1 MKSKSLFQIL
11 SISTLTLTAALL
23 AAPVAAQ
30 TAQVQAG
37 DWEVGFGLGGTKLDS
52 DLSDDSGTRGE
63 IRGGY
68 FFTDMFELEAQA
80 QRSDAYFDSTF
91 DTAAL
96 NAVFNF
102 NFNSNRAG
110 LAVPYVLIGAGG
122 AKLDDFDWDF
132 LPGEDDDADGG
143 EGLAYQA
150 ALGTR
155 LFFRENGTVAAR
167 LEISSF
173 WEDTLDEIHRHT
185 SYTAGLVW
193 RIR

>member
-1 MKSKSLFQIL
+1 MKSKILFQIP
-11 SISTLTLTAALL
+11 SISILTFAAALL
-23 AAPVAAQ
+23 AAPGQAQ
-30 TAQVQAG
+30 AQAG
-37 DWEVGFGLGGTKLDS
+37 SWEVGFGLGATELDS
-52 DLSDDSGTRGE
+52 DLSDDSGARGE
-63 IRGGY
+63 VRGGY
-68 FFTDMFELEAQA
+68 FFTDLFELEAQV
-80 QRSDAYFDSTF
+80 QRSDAYFDSTI
-91 DTAAL
+91 DTATL

-102 NFNSNRAG
+102 NTAG
-110 LAVPYVLIGAGG
+110 RAVPYVLVGAGA

-167 LEISSF
+167 FEVSSF
-173 WEDTLDEIHRHT
+173 WEDTLDETHRHT

>member
-1 MKSKSLFQIL
+1 MKSKILFQIP
-11 SISTLTLTAALL
+11 SISILTFAAALL
-23 AAPVAAQ
+23 AAPGHAQ
-30 TAQVQAG
+30 AQAG
-37 DWEVGFGLGGTKLDS
+37 TWEAGFGLGGTTLDS
-52 DLSDDSGTRGE
+52 DLSDDSGFRGE

-68 FFTDMFELEAQA
+68 FFTDLFELEAQV
-80 QRSDAYFDSTF
+80 QRSDAYFDSTI
-91 DTAAL
+91 DTATL

-102 NFNSNRAG
+102 SFNSNRAG
-110 LAVPYVLIGAGG
+110 RAVPYALVGAGA

-132 LPGEDDDADGG
+132 LPGEDEDPDGG

-150 ALGTR
+150 AVGTR

-167 LEISSF
+167 LEVSSL
-173 WEDTLDEIHRHT
+173 WEDTLDETHRHT

>member
-1 MKSKSLFQIL
+1 MKSRILF
-11 SISTLTLTAALL
+11 SVAFTAALL
-23 AAPVAAQ
+23 AAAPSY
-30 TAQVQAG
+30 AQVQAG
-37 DWEVGFGLGGTKLDS
+37 DWEVGFGLGGTELDS
-52 DLSDDSGTRGE
+52 ELSDDSGFRGE

-68 FFTDMFELEAQA
+68 FLTDLFELEAQV
-80 QRSDAYFDSTF
+80 QRSDAWFDSTI
-91 DTAAL
+91 DTATL

-102 NFNSNRAG
+102 NTAG
-110 LAVPYVLIGAGG
+110 RAVPYFLVGAGA

-132 LPGEDDDADGG
+132 LPGEDEDPDGG
-143 EGLAYQA
+143 EGLAWQA

-167 LEISSF
+167 FEVSSL
-173 WEDTLDEIHRHT
+173 WEDTLDETHRHT

>member
-1 MKSKSLFQIL
+1 MSSKGL
-11 SISTLTLTAALL
+11 LTFAFLAASL
-23 AAPVAAQ
+23 AAPAYAQ
-30 TAQVQAG
+30 MEAG
-37 DWEVGFGLGGTKLDS
+37 DWEVGFGIGGTQFDS
-52 DLSDDSGTRGE
+52 DLVDDSETELRVE
-63 IRGGY
+63 VRGGY
-68 FFTDMFELEAQA
+68 FLTGLFELEAQL
-80 QRSDAYFDSTF
+80 QRSDATFDSTL
-91 DTAAL
+91 DTAML

-102 NFNSNRAG
+102 NTAG
-110 LAVPYVLIGAGG
+110 RAVPYVLVGAGG

-132 LPGEDDDADGG
+132 LPGEDADPDGG

-167 LEISSF
+167 LEVSSL
-173 WEDTLDEIHRHT
+173 WEDTLDDTHRHT

>member
-1 MKSKSLFQIL
+1 MKSKSFFQIQ
-11 SISTLTLTAALL
+11 SISVLSFAFAAALL
-23 AAPVAAQ
+23 AAPASAQ
-30 TAQVQAG
+30 TAQMQAG

-68 FFTDMFELEAQA
+68 FFTNLFELEAQV
-80 QRSDAYFDSTF
+80 QRSDAYFDSTI
-91 DTAAL
+91 DTAML
-96 NAVFNF
+96 NTVLNF
-102 NFNSNRAG
+102 NTGGR
-110 LAVPYVLIGAGG
+110 AVPYVLFGAGG

-132 LPGEDDDADGG
+132 LPSEDADADGG

-155 LFFRENGTVAAR
+155 LFFRENGTVGAR
-167 LEISSF
+167 FEVSSF
-173 WEDTLDEIHRHT
+173 WEDTLDDTHRHT
-185 SYTAGLVW
+185 SYTAGLTW

>member
-1 MKSKSLFQIL
+1 MKSKSLFQIS
-11 SISTLTLTAALL
+11 SISMLSFAFAAALL
-23 AAPVAAQ
+23 AAPAQ
-30 TAQVQAG
+30 AQMQTG
-37 DWEVGFGLGGTKLDS
+37 DWEAGFGLGGTTLDS
-52 DLSDDSGTRGE
+52 DLSDDTGFRGE

-68 FFTDMFELEAQA
+68 FFTDAFELEAQL
-80 QRSDAYFDSTF
+80 QRSDAYFDSTI
-91 DTAAL
+91 DTATL

-102 NFNSNRAG
+102 NTAG
-110 LAVPYVLIGAGG
+110 RAVPYVLIGAGG

-167 LEISSF
+167 FEVSSF
-173 WEDTLDEIHRHT
+173 WEDTLDTPHRHT
-185 SYTAGLVW
+185 SYTAGLTW

>member
-1 MKSKSLFQIL
+1 MKSKTFFQIS
-11 SISTLTLTAALL
+11 SISILTLAAALY
-23 AAPVAAQ
+23 AAPSH
-30 TAQVQAG
+30 AQVQAG
-37 DWEVGFGLGGTKLDS
+37 DWEVGFGLGATELDS
-52 DLSDDSGTRGE
+52 DLSDDTGFRGE

-68 FFTDMFELEAQA
+68 FFTDLFELEAQV
-80 QRSDAYFDSTF
+80 QRSDAYFDSTI
-91 DTAAL
+91 DTAML

-102 NFNSNRAG
+102 NTAG
-110 LAVPYVLIGAGG
+110 RAVPYVLIGAGG

-155 LFFRENGTVAAR
+155 VFFRENGTVAAR
-167 LEISSF
+167 FEVSSL
-173 WEDTLDEIHRHT
+173 WEDTLDDTHRHT

>member
-1 MKSKSLFQIL
+1 MNSKSLFQIL
-11 SISTLTLTAALL
+11 PISALTFTAVLL
-23 AAPVAAQ
+23 AAPASAQ
-30 TAQVQAG
+30 SAQVQAG
-37 DWEVGFGLGGTKLDS
+37 DWEVGFGLGGTTLDS
-52 DLSDDSGTRGE
+52 ELSDDSGFRGE

-68 FFTDMFELEAQA
+68 FFTDLFELEAQV
-80 QRSDAYFDSTF
+80 QRSDAYFDSTI
-91 DTAAL
+91 DTATL

-102 NFNSNRAG
+102 NSNSAG
-110 LAVPYVLIGAGG
+110 RAVPYVLIGAGA

-167 LEISSF
+167 LEVSSF
-173 WEDTLDEIHRHT
+173 WEDTLDETHRHT

>member
-1 MKSKSLFQIL
+1 MKFKSLFQIL
-11 SISTLTLTAALL
+11 SISILTFTAALL
-23 AAPVAAQ
+23 AAPASAQ
-30 TAQVQAG
+30 MQAG

-68 FFTDMFELEAQA
+68 FFTDLFELEAQV
-80 QRSDAYFDSTF
+80 QRSDAYFDSTI
-91 DTAAL
+91 DTATL
-96 NAVFNF
+96 NAVFNL
-102 NFNSNRAG
+102 NFNSNSAG
-110 LAVPYVLIGAGG
+110 RAVPYVLVGAGA

-132 LPGEDDDADGG
+132 LPGEDADADGG

-155 LFFRENGTVAAR
+155 LFFREDGTVAAR
-167 LEISSF
+167 FEVSSF
-173 WEDTLDEIHRHT
+173 WEDTLDDTHRHT

>member
-23 AAPVAAQ
+23 AAPAS
-30 TAQVQAG
+30 AQVQAG

-68 FFTDMFELEAQA
+68 FFTDLFELEAQA
-80 QRSDAYFDSTF
+80 QRSDAYFDSTI
-91 DTAAL
+91 DTATL

-102 NFNSNRAG
+102 SFNSNSAG
-110 LAVPYVLIGAGG
+110 RAVPYVLLGAGA

-132 LPGEDDDADGG
+132 LPGEDEDADGG

-167 LEISSF
+167 FEVSSL
-173 WEDTLDEIHRHT
+173 WEDTLDDTHRHT